1 MSRILL
7 PSLVVLSSSVCDKFG
22 PGCHLLYS
30 AITGGFMLIQKLS
43 SRLRSPKKKTET
55 EGGWCLWS
63 KIRPRCDHCM
73 GGWGWCVKEASV
85 NDDDFRS
92 VGSSLDTER
101 SSSRGSSR
109 STSRYWHVDSTHMPS
124 RVSVGGI
131 SSD

>member
-43 SRLRSPKKKTET
+43 SRLRSPKKITVRSMESYHQT

-63 KIRPRCDHCM
+63 KMRPGCDHCR
-73 GGWGWCVKEASV
+73 GGLGRCV
-85 NDDDFRS
+85 
-92 VGSSLDTER
+92 
-101 SSSRGSSR
+101 
-109 STSRYWHVDSTHMPS
+109 
-124 RVSVGGI
+124 
-131 SSD
+131 